1 MAIDI
6 LERKPVERLQ
16 FADDEDDFSDFPRR
30 EGLSWYAEKVADML
44 SAISRGFMLITG
56 EPGAGKDL
64 FAVST
69 CALMKYIFGRGIILD
84 FLPKRAFGE
93 YTLMNTTTIIGK
105 ITEIAKSLRVGGIE
119 NSNDK
124 GELAQ
129 FMEEAVVTWLLE
141 GEGYD
146 IFKGKVYYISELKK
160 VVYNRNPMSRTNK
173 FIGTLGTARR
183 HLDMLMMG
191 THVKENE
198 IDVKAFL
205 EYAKLRAFCTQTI
218 KVVDGRTIPHMCKAV
233 VIRGEYAAASFVVGN
248 VLMKP
253 LVFYIDGAEP
263 RDFLGGKRF
272 YDLYKTKHMHF

>member
-1 MAIDI
+1 MAIDT
-6 LERKPVERLQ
+6 LERKSIERLQ
-16 FADDEDDFSDFPRR
+16 FADDEDDFSDFPRK

-44 SAISRGFMLITG
+44 STISRGFMLISG
-56 EPGAGKDL
+56 EPGGGKDL

-93 YTLMNTTTIIGK
+93 YTLMNTATIIRK
-105 ITEIAKSLRVGGIE
+105 VTEIAKSLRVGGIE

-146 IFKGKVYYISELKK
+146 IFSRKVYYISELKK
-160 VVYNRNPMSRTNK
+160 VAYNRNPMSRTNK

-183 HLDMLMMG
+183 HLDLLMMG

-205 EYAKLRAFCTQTI
+205 EYAKLRAFCKQTM
-218 KVVDGRTIPHMCKAV
+218 TPHVCKAV
-233 VIRGEYAAASFVVGN
+233 VIRGEYAAASFVISN

-253 LVFYIDGAEP
+253 LVFTIDGNEP

>member
-1 MAIDI
+1 MAIDTLKKKI
-6 LERKPVERLQ
+6 QPLEQK

-44 SAISRGFMLITG
+44 STMSRGFMLISG
-56 EPGAGKDL
+56 EPGGGKDL
-64 FAVST
+64 FAVSA
-69 CALMKYIFGRGIILD
+69 CSLFKYIFGRGIILD

-93 YTLMNTTTIIGK
+93 YTLMNTAMIIEK

-119 NSNDK
+119 GSNDK

-146 IFKGKVYYISELKK
+146 LFRGKVYYISELKK
-160 VVYNRNPMSRTNK
+160 VAYNRNPMSRTNK
-173 FIGTLGTARR
+173 FIGTLGTVWR
-183 HLDMLMMG
+183 HLDLLMMG

-205 EYAKLRAFCTQTI
+205 EYAKLRAFCKQTMTPN
-218 KVVDGRTIPHMCKAV
+218 VCKAI
-233 VIRGEYAAASFVVGN
+233 VIRGVYAGADFVVSN

-253 LVFYIDGAEP
+253 LVFYIDGNEP
-263 RDFLGGKRF
+263 RDFLGGRNF
-272 YDLYKTKHMHF
+272 FSLYKSKHMHF

>member
-1 MAIDI
+1 MAIDTLDTRI
-6 LERKPVERLQ
+6 RPVEKLQ

-44 SAISRGFMLITG
+44 STISRGFMLITG
-56 EPGAGKDL
+56 EPGSGKDL

-69 CALMKYIFGRGIILD
+69 CSLFKYIFGRGIILD

-93 YTLMNTTTIIGK
+93 YTLMNTATIIKK

-119 NSNDK
+119 GSNDK

-146 IFKGKVYYISELKK
+146 IFRGKVYYISELKR
-160 VVYNRNPMSRTNK
+160 VAFNRNSMARTNK
-173 FIGTLGTARR
+173 FIGTLGTVWR
-183 HLDMLMMG
+183 HLDLLTMG

-205 EYAKLRAFCTQTI
+205 EYSKLRAFCKQTMTQ
-218 KVVDGRTIPHMCKAV
+218 DLCKAV
-233 VIRGEYAAASFVVGN
+233 VIRGVYAGPEFVVSN
-248 VLMKP
+248 VLKKP
-253 LVFYIDGAEP
+253 LVFWIDGAEP

-272 YDLYKTKHMHF
+272 YDLYKSKHMHF

>member
-1 MAIDI
+1 MAVDTFDRR
-6 LERKPVERLQ
+6 LVKPAEGLR

-44 SAISRGFMLITG
+44 ATIARGFMLITG

-69 CALMKYIFGRGIILD
+69 CSLFKYIFGRKIILD
-84 FLPKRAFGE
+84 FLPRRAFGE
-93 YTLMNTTTIIGK
+93 YTLMNTATIIEK

-119 NSNDK
+119 NSNDSK
-124 GELAQ
+124 ELAQ

-141 GEGYD
+141 GEGYE
-146 IFKGKVYYISELKK
+146 IFKGAVYYISELKK
-160 VVYNRNPMSRTNK
+160 VAYNRNPMSRTNK
-173 FIGTLGTARR
+173 FIGTLGTVWR
-183 HLDMLMMG
+183 HLDLLCMG

-205 EYAKLRAFCTQTI
+205 EYAKLRAFCKQTMTPN
-218 KVVDGRTIPHMCKAV
+218 VCKAV
-233 VIRGEYAAASFVVGN
+233 VIRGVYAGSDFVVSN

-253 LVFYIDGAEP
+253 LVFYIDGNEP

-272 YDLYKTKHMHF
+272 FDLYKSKHMHF

>member
-1 MAIDI
+1 MAIDTLDTRI
-6 LERKPVERLQ
+6 RPVEKLQ

-44 SAISRGFMLITG
+44 STISRGFMLISG
-56 EPGAGKDL
+56 EPGGGKDL

-69 CALMKYIFGRGIILD
+69 CSLFKYIFGRGIILD

-93 YTLMNTTTIIGK
+93 YTLMNTTTIIEK

-119 NSNDK
+119 GSNDK
-124 GELAQ
+124 KELAQ
-129 FMEEAVVTWLLE
+129 FMEDAVMTWLLE

-146 IFKGKVYYISELKK
+146 IFNRKVYYISELKK
-160 VVYNRNPMSRTNK
+160 VAYNRNPHSRTNK
-173 FIGTLGTARR
+173 FIGSLGTAWR
-183 HLDMLMMG
+183 HLDLLTMG

-205 EYAKLRAFCTQTI
+205 EYAKLRAFCKQTMTPN
-218 KVVDGRTIPHMCKAV
+218 VCKAV
-233 VIRGEYAAASFVVGN
+233 VIRGVYAGADFVVSN

-253 LVFYIDGAEP
+253 LVFYIDGMEA
-263 RDFLGGKRF
+263 RDFLGGKNF
-272 YDLYKTKHMHF
+272 FSLYKTKHMHF

>member
-1 MAIDI
+1 MAIDT
-6 LERKPVERLQ
+6 LERKPIQNLQ
-16 FADDEDDFSDFPRR
+16 FADDEDDFSDFSRR

-44 SAISRGFMLITG
+44 SGMARGFMLITG
-56 EPGAGKDL
+56 EPGGGKDL

-69 CALMKYIFGRGIILD
+69 CSLFKYIFGRKIILD

-93 YTLMNTTTIIGK
+93 YTLMNTTTIIEK

-119 NSNDK
+119 GSNDK

-146 IFKGKVYYISELKK
+146 IFKGAVYYNSELKK
-160 VVYNRNPMSRTNK
+160 VAYNRNSMSRPNK
-173 FIGTLGTARR
+173 FIGTLGTVWR
-183 HLDMLMMG
+183 HLDLLMMG

-205 EYAKLRAFCTQTI
+205 EYAKLRAFCKQTTTTN
-218 KVVDGRTIPHMCKAV
+218 VCKAV
-233 VIRGEYAAASFVVGN
+233 VIRGVYAGADFVVSN

-253 LVFYIDGAEP
+253 FVFYIDGMEV
-263 RDFLGGKRF
+263 RDFLGGKNF
-272 YDLYKTKHMHF
+272 FSLYKTKHMHF